1 MSKYLIKEVK
11 CNLTNGGMACGPV
24 FGNVVVSI
32 QYEHDG
38 VVKWFHAVEVEGF
51 LNAFVRQDDIFD
63 VLLKDDYDADYVD
76 DLEETS
82 EKEVAG
88 IELTGEY
95 DDIISALYDE
105 DASDEDKSFLRYILA
120 IVRSDW
126 DVVEK
131 LKKAAIGH
139 YTDELDIP
147 MSDLEENYLEDQE
160 EYEEEYEEDDE

>member
-1 MSKYLIKEVK
+1 MRTLSLFALMNLHICIRKYLIHHKEVK

-51 LNAFVRQDDIFD
+51 LNAFVRHDDIFD

-76 DLEETS
+76 YLEETS

-95 DDIISALYDE
+95 DDITAAL
-105 DASDEDKSFLRYILA
+105 ILP
-120 IVRSDW
+120 VRQITPS
-126 DVVEK
+126 V
-131 LKKAAIGH
+131 
-139 YTDELDIP
+139 
-147 MSDLEENYLEDQE
+147 
-160 EYEEEYEEDDE
+160 